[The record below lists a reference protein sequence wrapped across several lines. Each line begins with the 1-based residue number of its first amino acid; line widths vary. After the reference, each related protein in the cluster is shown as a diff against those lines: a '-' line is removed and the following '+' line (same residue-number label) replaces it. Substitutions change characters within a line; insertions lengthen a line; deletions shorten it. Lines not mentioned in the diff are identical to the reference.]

1 MAKFQDIRALA
12 KQQLQ
17 AVTKNGECW
26 KAFLQTAAIAY
37 NYGFPNQLL
46 IYAQNPTATAVAD
59 IAYWNNN
66 AGRWVKRGAHGIAVF
81 DTRANSSRLRYL
93 FDISDTIPRHEI
105 PEALP
110 WAVTD
115 QNWKPV
121 WDKIIA
127 DNHADSIQSALLML
141 ATTYVAQ
148 RSAMLTAALEKAVD
162 GSNLQWAK
170 PDEQRQLFL
179 QIITQSCLYM
189 VALRCGVDTARLD
202 LSALESVGQFD
213 TNRIAL
219 CLGSACQQAAK
230 PFLLQIGSITR
241 EIDSVARAEKV
252 RYYGDKQEEANDT
265 KEVNNG
271 VRDGERLSN
280 PETGAGRAA
289 DAGDRQ
295 VRQPAPEI
303 LAGERPDGVRRDA
316 AGGNAV
322 PASGGDGQ
330 SSTPADR
337 TDNADVDAS
346 EQRPEPTGRPDGL
359 GAVDERTER
368 PSRGTGDAAD
378 LQPVTQEFQAESDNT
393 PSAFSMPVSDLP
405 PLDEELIMGLLA
417 KESSS
422 RADNTAILE
431 YFNQHPDL
439 AERSAFCKHCYKQI
453 YTYLFVDEHT
463 VGFIRHDMWLELW
476 EGNYLT
482 KKAEVYLTWDSV
494 STKIAELIEQGKFIV
509 PIKAT
514 PAPQVEQL
522 TLSPED
528 SENVGLPSQEQQ
540 AQNID
545 IAAETKQW
553 SRPIIDASGKYI
565 SEQDIADALCSGSG
579 FEDGKFRIQQYFSTR
594 VLPLEEDQARWLKK
608 EYGIGGGTWYFRD
621 GGRGGIDHMGKNLE
635 IIRYTADGS
644 YRRILKWKE
653 AAQRIR
659 LLVYNGQYL
668 AEDEKVLYKTW
679 AEKQQSTRE
688 ANDAALDHAKHAITD
703 FCENEGLSEPNFSDL
718 THVDFAYST
727 TEDGEHEIQV
737 YANLLRNEIR
747 YAVDGNIVHID
758 YFKDNHELAAQ
769 GIENSVFSDF
779 INIAEDEFEKHHPTT
794 RKVEKT
800 PATLG
805 DTIYLE
811 DDKPY
816 TIEEIDWGEI
826 HLRDETF
833 PLVERVLLWDE
844 FEKLLNTNQ
853 KNSDYTMPE
862 RRRQEFYPST
872 ESEPEPI
879 EGEVIEEPSPFVAQV
894 MADVER
900 LSTEDEPFHR
910 DPITYEAPY
919 QDNLPTVPREKFAAN
934 LAAIQKLKDIEQ
946 RVANGGAPA
955 NEDEQQVLAQY
966 TGWGGISDAFDPNK
980 SAWADEYS
988 QLKAI
993 LSEFEYEDARSSTLT
1008 AFYTPAAV
1016 IHPIY
1021 RALERFGVKGG
1032 KILEP
1037 SMGTGAFLAH
1047 SHFDN
1052 SNTMF
1057 YGVELDSV
1065 TGRISKQLYQKAN
1078 IQVTGYE
1085 NAHLPDNYF
1094 DCVMGNV
1101 PFGNFQVNDPAY
1113 NRLHFPIHDYF
1124 IAKSI
1129 DKLRTGGIMVFI
1141 SSSGTLDKKDDRAR
1155 KYIAE
1160 RCDLIGAV
1168 RLPNNAFKGSGTKI
1182 MTDIIF
1188 LQKRDTLRQQ
1198 DEPWLHLAEDANG
1211 ITMNRYFI
1219 EHPEMVCGK
1228 MEMVAGPYGPTSTC
1242 QPINPDEV
1250 DRFGKPALENQ
1261 LDTAMAHLAAT
1272 LTKAEIPVLEENG
1285 EDTNYIDADPFVR
1298 NFSYTVKDDKIYYR
1312 EGAVMRECNPSAA
1325 SAERIRKLVE
1335 LRDTTRALIDVQL
1348 QDLSDEEIHRL
1359 QDQLNLQY
1367 DAYHAKY
1374 GLINSRSAEL
1384 SFRDDSSY
1392 YLLCSLEDIDEKGN
1406 YKGKTDMFTKRTIR
1420 AARIPD
1426 HADTASDAL
1435 ALSIGER
1442 AKVDMPYMMHLT
1454 GKDEATLAKELA
1466 GVIFVD
1472 PFRKQDDGSPI
1483 YLMADEYLSG
1493 NVREKLRTARVAAE
1507 QNPAYRI
1514 NVEALEQVQPK
1525 DLTAGEITVRL
1536 GVTWIEPQII
1546 KQFADELF
1554 HATCHESKIGVSYNE
1569 YLDSWHISNK
1579 SSGNDNLRVTNTYG
1593 TKRIN
1598 GYHLLEN
1605 ALNLRVTKIYDI
1617 KYDETGKEKREINGP
1632 ATEEAQAK
1640 QRMIEDAFKNWIF
1653 KDRER
1658 RETLVALYNEKFN
1671 CVRPREYDGS
1681 HIQFFGMNPEITLRP
1696 HQRNAIAHIL
1706 YGHNTLLAHVV
1717 GAGKTYEMVAAAMEK
1732 KRLGLCSKTLVT
1744 VPNHLTGQFA
1754 SEALKLYPNANILVT
1769 TLRDF
1774 EKSNRKR
1781 FCAKIATGN
1790 YDIVVIGHSQ
1800 FQKIPLS
1807 DGRKVD
1813 FIRRQIEALEIQVDN
1828 LGQNDSHLTVKQL
1841 ESKKKQLEFKLKSL
1855 LDAPKR
1861 DDVVTFEELG
1871 ADSLMVDEAHNFKN
1885 LMTVTKMHN
1894 IAGVNTTESQKASDL
1909 LMKCQYLDEI
1919 TGARGVTFATGTPI
1933 SNSMTELYTMQR
1945 YLQQHTLER
1954 NGLENFDSWA
1964 ANFGETVTA
1973 IELAPEGTGYR
1984 TKTRFARFFN
1994 LPELMAMFKQ
2004 CADIQTADM
2013 LKLPVPALV
2022 SGKPI
2027 NIQLKPS
2034 EIQKQM
2040 VAELGER
2047 ADKIRNREVK
2057 PYDDN
2062 MLKITNDGR
2071 KLALDQ
2077 RLIDPSLPDGPD
2089 SKVNICV
2096 GKVIEIW
2103 EQTKAQRSAQLV
2115 FCDLS
2120 TPKAGVFNI
2129 YDDMKAKLIER
2140 GIPADEIA
2148 FIHEANT
2155 DARKSELFSKVRS
2168 GTVRVLMGSTAK
2180 MGAGTNVQKRLI
2192 ALHHLD
2198 VPWRP
2203 SDIEQREGRILRQG
2217 NENDEVYIF
2226 RYVTEGTFDAYSWQL
2241 IENKQKFIGQ
2251 IMTSKSPA
2259 RSCDDIDEA
2268 ALSYAEVK
2276 ALAAGN
2282 PLIKEKMD
2290 LDIQLTRL
2298 KTLKAAHDSQ
2308 IYDLENKIAVGLPQ
2322 EIQRCKELV
2331 TNLTAD
2337 AATVQEHTHKDAEDK
2352 DIFSMQLMEQTY
2364 TEKEPAGKALLGL
2377 LGLAVDAE
2385 KPVSIGSYKGMAL
2398 QISHAALGNIFSVK
2412 LVGAGTYTTELGADV
2427 LGNLIR
2433 ISNLANGIEPNIE
2446 KTKIRQAQ
2454 LEQTL
2459 ASAEEEVKRPFP
2471 QAAELAEKSKRLEI
2485 LEGLLNMHDDI
2496 PITDTQPEQ
2505 QSRSENRQCGR
2516 EER

>member
-1 MAKFQDIRALA
+1 MK
-12 KQQLQ
+12 
-17 AVTKNGECW
+17 
-26 KAFLQTAAIAY
+26 
-37 NYGFPNQLL
+37 
-46 IYAQNPTATAVAD
+46 
-59 IAYWNNN
+59 
-66 AGRWVKRGAHGIAVF
+66 
-81 DTRANSSRLRYL
+81 SSRL
-93 FDISDTIPRHEI
+93 
-105 PEALP
+105 
-110 WAVTD
+110 
-115 QNWKPV
+115 
-121 WDKIIA
+121 
-127 DNHADSIQSALLML
+127 
-141 ATTYVAQ
+141 
-148 RSAMLTAALEKAVD
+148 
-162 GSNLQWAK
+162 
-170 PDEQRQLFL
+170 
-179 QIITQSCLYM
+179 
-189 VALRCGVDTARLD
+189 
-202 LSALESVGQFD
+202 
-213 TNRIAL
+213 
-219 CLGSACQQAAK
+219 
-230 PFLLQIGSITR
+230 
-241 EIDSVARAEKV
+241 
-252 RYYGDKQEEANDT
+252 
-265 KEVNNG
+265 
-271 VRDGERLSN
+271 
-280 PETGAGRAA
+280 
-289 DAGDRQ
+289 
-295 VRQPAPEI
+295 
-303 LAGERPDGVRRDA
+303 
-316 AGGNAV
+316 
-322 PASGGDGQ
+322 
-330 SSTPADR
+330 
-337 TDNADVDAS
+337 
-346 EQRPEPTGRPDGL
+346 
-359 GAVDERTER
+359 
-368 PSRGTGDAAD
+368 
-378 LQPVTQEFQAESDNT
+378 
-393 PSAFSMPVSDLP
+393 
-405 PLDEELIMGLLA
+405 
-417 KESSS
+417 
-422 RADNTAILE
+422 
-431 YFNQHPDL
+431 
-439 AERSAFCKHCYKQI
+439 
-453 YTYLFVDEHT
+453 
-463 VGFIRHDMWLELW
+463 
-476 EGNYLT
+476 
-482 KKAEVYLTWDSV
+482 
-494 STKIAELIEQGKFIV
+494 
-509 PIKAT
+509 
-514 PAPQVEQL
+514 
-522 TLSPED
+522 
-528 SENVGLPSQEQQ
+528 
-540 AQNID
+540 
-545 IAAETKQW
+545 
-553 SRPIIDASGKYI
+553 
-565 SEQDIADALCSGSG
+565 
-579 FEDGKFRIQQYFSTR
+579 
-594 VLPLEEDQARWLKK
+594 
-608 EYGIGGGTWYFRD
+608 
-621 GGRGGIDHMGKNLE
+621 
-635 IIRYTADGS
+635 
-644 YRRILKWKE
+644 
-653 AAQRIR
+653 
-659 LLVYNGQYL
+659 
-668 AEDEKVLYKTW
+668 
-679 AEKQQSTRE
+679 
-688 ANDAALDHAKHAITD
+688 
-703 FCENEGLSEPNFSDL
+703 
-718 THVDFAYST
+718 
-727 TEDGEHEIQV
+727 
-737 YANLLRNEIR
+737 
-747 YAVDGNIVHID
+747 
-758 YFKDNHELAAQ
+758 
-769 GIENSVFSDF
+769 
-779 INIAEDEFEKHHPTT
+779 
-794 RKVEKT
+794 
-800 PATLG
+800 
-805 DTIYLE
+805 
-811 DDKPY
+811 
-816 TIEEIDWGEI
+816 
-826 HLRDETF
+826 
-833 PLVERVLLWDE
+833 
-844 FEKLLNTNQ
+844 
-853 KNSDYTMPE
+853 
-862 RRRQEFYPST
+862 
-872 ESEPEPI
+872 
-879 EGEVIEEPSPFVAQV
+879 
-894 MADVER
+894 
-900 LSTEDEPFHR
+900 
-910 DPITYEAPY
+910 
-919 QDNLPTVPREKFAAN
+919 
-934 LAAIQKLKDIEQ
+934 
-946 RVANGGAPA
+946 
-955 NEDEQQVLAQY
+955 
-966 TGWGGISDAFDPNK
+966 
-980 SAWADEYS
+980 
-988 QLKAI
+988 
-993 LSEFEYEDARSSTLT
+993 
-1008 AFYTPAAV
+1008 
-1016 IHPIY
+1016 
-1021 RALERFGVKGG
+1021 
-1032 KILEP
+1032 
-1037 SMGTGAFLAH
+1037 
-1047 SHFDN
+1047 
-1052 SNTMF
+1052 

-1182 MTDIIF
+1182 MTDIVF

-1211 ITMNRYFI
+1211 ITMNHYFV

-1335 LRDTTRALIDVQL
+1335 LRDTTRALIDAQL
-1348 QDLSDEEIHRL
+1348 QDLSDEEIHHL
-1359 QDQLNLQY
+1359 QGQLNLQY

-1472 PFRKQDDGSPI
+1472 PFRKQEDGSPI

-1554 HATCHESKIGVSYNE
+1554 HATCHESKIGISYNE

-1841 ESKKKQLEFKLKSL
+1841 ESKKKQLEFKLKNL

-1973 IELAPEGTGYR
+1973 IELAPEGYT
-1984 TKTRFARFFN
+1984 
-1994 LPELMAMFKQ
+1994 L
-2004 CADIQTADM
+2004 I
-2013 LKLPVPALV
+2013 
-2022 SGKPI
+2022 
-2027 NIQLKPS
+2027 
-2034 EIQKQM
+2034 
-2040 VAELGER
+2040 
-2047 ADKIRNREVK
+2047 
-2057 PYDDN
+2057 
-2062 MLKITNDGR
+2062 GR
-2071 KLALDQ
+2071 
-2077 RLIDPSLPDGPD
+2077 
-2089 SKVNICV
+2089 
-2096 GKVIEIW
+2096 
-2103 EQTKAQRSAQLV
+2103 
-2115 FCDLS
+2115 
-2120 TPKAGVFNI
+2120 
-2129 YDDMKAKLIER
+2129 
-2140 GIPADEIA
+2140 
-2148 FIHEANT
+2148 
-2155 DARKSELFSKVRS
+2155 
-2168 GTVRVLMGSTAK
+2168 
-2180 MGAGTNVQKRLI
+2180 
-2192 ALHHLD
+2192 
-2198 VPWRP
+2198 
-2203 SDIEQREGRILRQG
+2203 
-2217 NENDEVYIF
+2217 
-2226 RYVTEGTFDAYSWQL
+2226 
-2241 IENKQKFIGQ
+2241 
-2251 IMTSKSPA
+2251 
-2259 RSCDDIDEA
+2259 
-2268 ALSYAEVK
+2268 
-2276 ALAAGN
+2276 
-2282 PLIKEKMD
+2282 
-2290 LDIQLTRL
+2290 
-2298 KTLKAAHDSQ
+2298 
-2308 IYDLENKIAVGLPQ
+2308 
-2322 EIQRCKELV
+2322 
-2331 TNLTAD
+2331 
-2337 AATVQEHTHKDAEDK
+2337 
-2352 DIFSMQLMEQTY
+2352 
-2364 TEKEPAGKALLGL
+2364 
-2377 LGLAVDAE
+2377 
-2385 KPVSIGSYKGMAL
+2385 
-2398 QISHAALGNIFSVK
+2398 
-2412 LVGAGTYTTELGADV
+2412 
-2427 LGNLIR
+2427 
-2433 ISNLANGIEPNIE
+2433 
-2446 KTKIRQAQ
+2446 
-2454 LEQTL
+2454 
-2459 ASAEEEVKRPFP
+2459 
-2471 QAAELAEKSKRLEI
+2471 
-2485 LEGLLNMHDDI
+2485 
-2496 PITDTQPEQ
+2496 
-2505 QSRSENRQCGR
+2505 
-2516 EER
+2516 